1 MVRRMSELEVHQVKI
16 LICEGFSQVQVAR
29 VVGVSA
35 AHVSRICAG
44 DVHRDVPWPNPAV
57 GEKLMRGMALRG
69 EQDQVQAQ
77 LVSGVAQAPQVVQA
91 TESEA
96 IEAARQKAAN
106 REEMSKEIR
115 RRAAIIEKEMDEE
128 YLKDITTVGEH
139 ENVDVKIMPTA
150 WEVKFIPWE
159 QVLEIAGGNS
169 IVKAI
174 TEEGDYEIERRAVG
188 IVFHSLKEEEW
199 DAEQTPRMV
208 VAVVEQL
215 EGSKR

>member
-1 MVRRMSELEVHQVKI
+1 MVRRMSELEVHQVKM

-57 GEKLMRGMALRG
+57 GEKLMRGMAFRG

-96 IEAARQKAAN
+96 IEQARQQAAN
-106 REEMSKEIR
+106 REEWKKEIR
-115 RRAAIIEKEMDEE
+115 RRAAIVEKEMDEE
-128 YLKDITTVGEH
+128 YLKDITTVGE
-139 ENVDVKIMPTA
+139 
-150 WEVKFIPWE
+150 
-159 QVLEIAGGNS
+159 
-169 IVKAI
+169 
-174 TEEGDYEIERRAVG
+174 AV
-188 IVFHSLKEEEW
+188 
-199 DAEQTPRMV
+199 
-208 VAVVEQL
+208 
-215 EGSKR
+215 

>member
-44 DVHRDVPWPNPAV
+44 DVHRDVPWPNPAI

-96 IEAARQKAAN
+96 IEQARQQAAN
-106 REEMSKEIR
+106 REEWKKEIR
-115 RRAAIIEKEMDEE
+115 RRAAIVEKEMDEE

-159 QVLEIAGGNS
+159 EVLEIAGGNS

-174 TEEGDYEIERRAVG
+174 TEDGDYEIERRAVG

-208 VAVVEQL
+208 AAVAEQL
-215 EGSKR
+215 GETKR